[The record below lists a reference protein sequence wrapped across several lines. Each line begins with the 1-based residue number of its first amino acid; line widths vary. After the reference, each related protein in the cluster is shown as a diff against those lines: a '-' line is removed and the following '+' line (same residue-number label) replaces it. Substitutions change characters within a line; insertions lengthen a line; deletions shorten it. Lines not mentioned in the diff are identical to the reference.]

1 MQRYDVCT
9 MFSNER
15 CRFLRKFFVSLPED
29 KQILTTQHKLNI
41 VKFKFLSIITLIG
54 AGYYAAA
61 QNNIAEEVV
70 WVVGDEPI
78 YKSQVEDQYA
88 QMQYEK
94 IPINGDPYCV
104 IPEQL
109 AIDKLFLHQ
118 AEIDTITVEDAT
130 VLKEVNARINYFIE
144 ALGDKGKVEE
154 YFRKTIPELRES
166 YLEIMKSQYTVQQ
179 VKDNLTKDVKA
190 TPADVR
196 KYFNGLDKDSI
207 PYIPMQVEVQIISA
221 KPVIQQ
227 SEIDEVKS
235 RLRDYAQRVNNGES
249 EFSTLAI
256 LYSEDGS
263 SVRGGEI
270 GFRGRTELMP
280 EYAGVAFNLTDPKK
294 ASKIVETDAG
304 FHILQLIEKRGD
316 KVNTRHI
323 LLRPKVSDKE
333 LTDGI
338 VRLDSLRTDI
348 VDKKFTFEQAAQ
360 YLSQDKDTRNN
371 QGLMY
376 NEITRTTR
384 FEMSQLPQEVAK
396 LVDKMQVGDISAP
409 FIMMDV
415 KTNREVVAIVKLKNR
430 IEGHK
435 ASLSDDFEVL
445 KSMYESYAKN
455 KIITDWIE
463 RKIKST
469 YVYIEDGWRDCKF
482 QHNGW
487 TNR

>member
-1 MQRYDVCT
+1 M
-9 MFSNER
+9 
-15 CRFLRKFFVSLPED
+15 
-29 KQILTTQHKLNI
+29 
-41 VKFKFLSIITLIG
+41 KFKYLSLITLLGGI
-54 AGYYAAA
+54 GYYTAA

-78 YKSQVEDQYA
+78 YKSQVEDQYS
-88 QMQYEK
+88 QMEYEK

-130 VLKEVNARINYFIE
+130 VLKEVNARINYFVE
-144 ALGDKGKVEE
+144 NLGSKEKVEE
-154 YFRKTIPELRES
+154 YFRKSIPDMRETFQ
-166 YLEIMKSQYTVQQ
+166 EILKNQYVIQQ
-179 VKDNLTKDVKA
+179 VKENLTKDVKA

-196 KYFNGLDKDSI
+196 KYYESLPKDSI
-207 PYIPMQVEVQIISA
+207 PYVPLQVEVQIISV
-221 KPVIQQ
+221 KPVIPQ

-280 EYAGVAFNLTDPKK
+280 EYASVAFNLTDPKK

-304 FHILQLIEKRGD
+304 FHIIQLIEKRGD
-316 KVNTRHI
+316 KINTRHI
-323 LLRPKVSDKE
+323 LLRPKVSEKE
-333 LTDGI
+333 LTDGLA
-338 VRLDSLRTDI
+338 RLDSLRSDI
-348 VDKKFTFEQAAQ
+348 VAQKFTFEQAAQ

-371 QGLMY
+371 QGIMY
-376 NEITRTTR
+376 NEATRSSH

-396 LVDKMQVGDISAP
+396 QVDTMAVGSVSKP

-415 KTNREVVAIVKLKNR
+415 KTNREIVAIVKLKNR
-430 IEGHK
+430 IDGHK
-435 ASLSDDFEVL
+435 ATLRDDFEVL
-445 KSMYESYAKN
+445 KQMYEAHAKN
-455 KIITDWIE
+455 EILTDWVE
-463 RKIKST
+463 NKIKST
-469 YVYIEDGWRDCKF
+469 YIYIEDGWRNCKF
-482 QHNGW
+482 QHDGW
-487 TNR
+487 LKR